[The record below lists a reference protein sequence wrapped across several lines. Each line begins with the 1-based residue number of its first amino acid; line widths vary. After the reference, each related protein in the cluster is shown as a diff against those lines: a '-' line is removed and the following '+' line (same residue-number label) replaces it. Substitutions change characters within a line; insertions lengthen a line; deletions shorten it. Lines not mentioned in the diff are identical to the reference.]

1 MLRRLYRRNALKV
14 PVRTAFLSIPGRL
27 HRIDEVTDYF
37 TINEG
42 TGSTSIW
49 GTRIGVRRTL
59 TMVHSLWT
67 VEVCIFVR
75 SWCRTRKG
83 PLSYYTR
90 KDTIGRTAQLGW
102 GTPDLDFNELR
113 AGLVQNHKIQ
123 FSEICQKYV
132 QYVYENRLKID
143 PGFTVDRWT

>member
-37 TINEG
+37 TKNEG
-42 TGSTSIW
+42 TGLIPK
-49 GTRIGVRRTL
+49 RV
-59 TMVHSLWT
+59 
-67 VEVCIFVR
+67 IFDPQKFNDHFLKFRVKFGWR
-75 SWCRTRKG
+75 SSGISQWYLTRKG

-123 FSEICQKYV
+123 FSQICQKYV
-132 QYVYENRLKID
+132 QSVYESRLKID
-143 PGFTVDRWT
+143 PDSL